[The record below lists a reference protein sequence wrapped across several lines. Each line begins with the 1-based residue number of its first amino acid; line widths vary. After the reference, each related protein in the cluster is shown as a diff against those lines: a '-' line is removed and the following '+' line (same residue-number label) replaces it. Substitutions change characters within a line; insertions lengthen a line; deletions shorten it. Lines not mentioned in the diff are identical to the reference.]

1 MAQYKKLFDKSEI
14 EYITPFLKL
23 WMSFNNWYKQD
34 LSGVLVK
41 VYDKDGNIKKNADG
55 TDKEKNITT
64 DAEAINYYKTGGQV
78 KTEFIKLL
86 NSRSPND
93 EPFQNGLS
101 SFVKLIQELNNPD
114 FKFSTNLF
122 YQNPAQI
129 TITANSL
136 IYISPT
142 QKEYYYSSGDEDRLY
157 EETLT
162 LIYKIRC
169 SLIHGDFDIEDRIFI
184 GLIETLYRM
193 LYPIMERI
201 LSNEEAMIQNK
212 EYFNKSYFSELETR
226 VLDVINSDFEPMR
239 KIIEIYVTSIDFV
252 GYSDLAI
259 ITNSFY
265 KKILGKGIRDL
276 KEEKGG
282 GRAKIYDSLSD
293 SDKKK
298 LEDEAI
304 KICQIAEQKAKS
316 KIPMTME
323 DWKKEFNI

>member
-1 MAQYKKLFDKSEI
+1 MAQYKKLFNKSEI

-41 VYDKDGNIKKNADG
+41 VYDRDGNIKKNADG

-64 DAEAINYYKTGGQV
+64 DVEAINYYKTGGKV

-101 SFVKLIQELNNPD
+101 SLVKLIQELNNPD

-122 YQNPAQI
+122 YQNPAQK

-162 LIYKIRC
+162 LIYGIRC

-184 GLIETLYRM
+184 GLVENTYKI
-193 LYPIMERI
+193 LYPIMDRI
-201 LSNEEAMIQNK
+201 LQN
-212 EYFNKSYFSELETR
+212 
-226 VLDVINSDFEPMR
+226 
-239 KIIEIYVTSIDFV
+239 
-252 GYSDLAI
+252 
-259 ITNSFY
+259 ITV
-265 KKILGKGIRDL
+265 
-276 KEEKGG
+276 
-282 GRAKIYDSLSD
+282 
-293 SDKKK
+293 
-298 LEDEAI
+298 
-304 KICQIAEQKAKS
+304 
-316 KIPMTME
+316 
-323 DWKKEFNI
+323 